1 MQSRVGKW
9 GNSLGLRIPRS
20 LAEEAG
26 LGDGSAVDVTLA
38 EGEIRIRPVRRRRY
52 SLEAL
57 LAGVGDDNLPGEVG
71 TGRPV
76 GREAW

>member
-57 LAGVGDDNLPGEVG
+57 LAGVGDDNLHGEVS